1 VHAHPVARKHNGEAR
16 AGVDYVARSWF
27 HVAERTPWAVPVDAQ
42 AQPTARRRCSLR
54 FGFTLVELLVVIGI
68 VGLLTAIVLPAIQ
81 ASREASRRAVCKS
94 NLRQIGVA
102 LIAYHTAHR
111 HFPIG
116 CVEWRSSANPQAR
129 QLAWSAYL
137 LPFVEETSLYD
148 SLDLGQPFDS
158 PRNAAAAAMVLPLY
172 FCPSSQRSS
181 PLVKGR
187 GACDYGGIYGE
198 RITTP
203 NNPPKGTMLI
213 DTPVTMRQISDGAS
227 KTLIVA
233 EDSRF
238 SDGQWINGRNIFDQ
252 AYPINAAPPFENDIR
267 SEHTGGAQGVMVDGS
282 VHFFA
287 ETMDLKTLA
296 ALCTRSGGETVGNFE

>member
-1 VHAHPVARKHNGEAR
+1 
-16 AGVDYVARSWF
+16 
-27 HVAERTPWAVPVDAQ
+27 
-42 AQPTARRRCSLR
+42 
-54 FGFTLVELLVVIGI
+54 LVVISI
-68 VGLLTAIVLPAIQ
+68 AGLLAALLLPAIQ
-81 ASREASRRAVCKS
+81 ASREASRRAHCAS
-94 NLRQIGVA
+94 NLRQIGIA
-102 LIAYHTAHR
+102 LNAYHALHR

-116 CVEWRSSANPQAR
+116 CVEWRSTVNPQAR

-137 LPFVEETSLYD
+137 LPFIEEKSLGD
-148 SLDLGQPFDS
+148 ALDLNKPFDS
-158 PRNAAAAAMVLPLY
+158 PRNAAAAAAVISLY
-172 FCPSSQRSS
+172 LCPSSQRGSAV
-181 PLVKGR
+181 VKGR

-213 DTPVTMRQISDGAS
+213 DMAVTLRQITDGAS

-252 AYPINAAPPFENDIR
+252 AYAINAAPPFENDIR

-287 ETMDLKTLA
+287 ETMDLNTVS
-296 ALCTRSGGETVGNFE
+296 ALCTRAGGETVGIIE